1 MPFLGGRGQASR
13 GYFGGAT
20 TPGAPTSVVSTKG
33 NGQISVAFTAPSFDG
48 GLPITTY
55 EYALST
61 DSYATFTTRS
71 TGTTASPL
79 VITGLANGTS
89 YGVKIRAVNSLGAGV
104 ASDAAT
110 AVTPS
115 TVPNAPTSLSST
127 AGNTQLTISFTA
139 PSNNGGLAITNYEYA
154 LSTNSGSSYGAFTA
168 LSPADGLTPVTI
180 TGLINGTAYYV
191 KLRAVN
197 GDGSGTESAAV
208 TTNTMPFTTPS
219 APTSLSSVAGN
230 QQLSIS
236 FTPGSSGGPPITN
249 YAYALSTNS
258 GSSYGAF
265 TALSPAD
272 AVSPIT
278 IGGLSNAT
286 TYYVKLLAITSLAT
300 GAESAA
306 VTTNTTPY
314 TIPSAITNLSA
325 ARQSSQTVRL
335 SFTAPS
341 NNGESIDN
349 YEYRY
354 KTTGG
359 YGAWTSS
366 GATASP
372 IDVGSLTNGT
382 SYTFQVRAVN
392 DAGAAGDSNEA
403 SATPYTIPTV
413 TIGSTTNFNQDR
425 ATFNATFSNGGS
437 AITNIEWRLSTNNS
451 SFGGANS
458 SGTTTYY
465 NATGLSAGTTYYA
478 QVRATN
484 AAGTSAYSASSPV
497 ITTWSLQT
505 LLSTTSTSL
514 TIPTITPTG
523 GSRINPSIYEVVI
536 FGGGGNRGTYN
547 SAGGGAAY
555 KTDASV
561 EVTQGSGSVGWTIG
575 GTGGGT
581 TTVTGLSVGYSA
593 AGGGNGSND
602 SPTGPSAYVGGDGW
616 GAMTSGGSGGSGN
629 GNAAGAGSYYAE
641 EKSEG
646 WAYGG
651 GGGSGSAGGAS
662 STNTGGTGGSGSSH
676 YGINGGGGG
685 GGGYGYTGVGGTAG
699 SDGSNRTYG
708 GGANGDGASAAT
720 AGVVRFKYYGA

>member
-1 MPFLGGRGQASR
+1 
-13 GYFGGAT
+13 
-20 TPGAPTSVVSTKG
+20 
-33 NGQISVAFTAPSFDG
+33 
-48 GLPITTY
+48 
-55 EYALST
+55 
-61 DSYATFTTRS
+61 
-71 TGTTASPL
+71 
-79 VITGLANGTS
+79 
-89 YGVKIRAVNSLGAGV
+89 
-104 ASDAAT
+104 
-110 AVTPS
+110 
-115 TVPNAPTSLSST
+115 
-127 AGNTQLTISFTA
+127 
-139 PSNNGGLAITNYEYA
+139 
-154 LSTNSGSSYGAFTA
+154 
-168 LSPADGLTPVTI
+168 
-180 TGLINGTAYYV
+180 
-191 KLRAVN
+191 
-197 GDGSGTESAAV
+197 
-208 TTNTMPFTTPS
+208 
-219 APTSLSSVAGN
+219 
-230 QQLSIS
+230 
-236 FTPGSSGGPPITN
+236 
-249 YAYALSTNS
+249 
-258 GSSYGAF
+258 
-265 TALSPAD
+265 
-272 AVSPIT
+272 
-278 IGGLSNAT
+278 
-286 TYYVKLLAITSLAT
+286 
-300 GAESAA
+300 
-306 VTTNTTPY
+306 
-314 TIPSAITNLSA
+314 
-325 ARQSSQTVRL
+325 L